1 MDNEND
7 EGQKRKK
14 NNQKSE
20 EQQIK
25 KREKSF
31 IRMQERHRD
40 KRLKELAAGIAN
52 KRKTFEEMGLAYN
65 TDEDGAEDFVSIQSF
80 SNCDVSEVLSAGLGG
95 QLLRTAQAAQRR
107 SIEQQ
112 QQ

>member
-1 MDNEND
+1 MDNENK
-7 EGQKRKK
+7 GNKK
-14 NNQKSE
+14 KKCHPISE
-20 EQQIK
+20 EKQKK
-25 KREKSF
+25 KRENSF
-31 IRMQERHRD
+31 IRMQKKHRD

-65 TDEDGAEDFVSIQSF
+65 TDEDGAEDFVSIQRF